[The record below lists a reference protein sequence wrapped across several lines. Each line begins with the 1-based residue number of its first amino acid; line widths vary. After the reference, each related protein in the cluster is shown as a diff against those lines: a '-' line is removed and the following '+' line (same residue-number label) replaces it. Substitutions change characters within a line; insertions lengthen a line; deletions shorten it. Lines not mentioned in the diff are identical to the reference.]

1 MNPKLSSLVTNTAP
15 HQSRKKR
22 ELTRA
27 VETLKIKYGGE
38 REPHRLLSAPLALSA
53 NVFTSLTADEF
64 TVNGP
69 KVSTILSTLLQRL
82 GSLQRLYRPHPCRW
96 P

>member
-1 MNPKLSSLVTNTAP
+1 MVTNHKNTIYTAP

-38 REPHRLLSAPLALSA
+38 RVPHRLLSAPLAVLA
-53 NVFTSLTADEF
+53 NDSFVTDEE
-64 TVNGP
+64 
-69 KVSTILSTLLQRL
+69 Q
-82 GSLQRLYRPHPCRW
+82 YR
-96 P
+96 

>member
-1 MNPKLSSLVTNTAP
+1 MSSHLSTAP

-22 ELTRA
+22 EQTRA
-27 VETLKIKYGGE
+27 VELLKTIYGGE
-38 REPHRLLSAPLALSA
+38 RVPHRLLSAPSAVLA

-64 TVNGP
+64 TVNGA

-82 GSLQRLYRPHPCRW
+82 GSLQRLDSPPQVTMGGTRTI
-96 P
+96 